1 MLRTPLCLPLQ
12 SRCWKSTDM
21 FLWANLP
28 SKQLLESEMAVF
40 YINRFSGHHLSLI
53 TKEIALLRETE
64 IRKIKKCHNCV
75 CVDLFVPPGLT
86 LAPSSQALLIQRQT
100 VHNWITFADRYMR
113 CLFNRLL
120 FDSRL
125 FRTKFLPFCCFPTI
139 LQTNSHI
146 HLIKTSIRNVLVE
159 K

>member
-1 MLRTPLCLPLQ
+1 MLHTPLCLPLQ

-28 SKQLLESEMAVF
+28 SMQLLESERAVF

-53 TKEIALLRETE
+53 IKEIVLLWETE
-64 IRKIKKCHNCV
+64 IRKMRKCHNCV
-75 CVDLFVPPGLT
+75 GVDSFVPPGQT
-86 LAPSSQALLIQRQT
+86 WASSSQVLLIQRQT

-125 FRTKFLPFCCFPTI
+125 FRTRFLPLCCFPTI
-139 LQTNSHI
+139 FQTYSHI
-146 HLIKTSIRNVLVE
+146 RLIKTSIKNVLVE